1 MYPYKN
7 ESSTI
12 QQMPT
17 VLLGYLQI
25 SKNTSEIIN
34 LDFIVSAVSYL
45 NPSQEKGENTLLK
58 NSYSKTDH

>member
-17 VLLGYLQI
+17 ALLGYLQI

-34 LDFIVSAVSYL
+34 LDFMEVAEMSCIRC
-45 NPSQEKGENTLLK
+45 
-58 NSYSKTDH
+58 